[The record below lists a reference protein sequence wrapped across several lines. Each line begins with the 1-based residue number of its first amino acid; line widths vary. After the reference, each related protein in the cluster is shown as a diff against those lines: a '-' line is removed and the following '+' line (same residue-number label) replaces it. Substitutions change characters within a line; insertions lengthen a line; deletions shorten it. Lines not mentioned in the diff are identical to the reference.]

1 MPFKGEGWQMRSCS
15 SSVLVQ
21 QTAEQ
26 VRPVYL
32 AWITRWCGCLRSA
45 AWSWTRAGCPEAVQ
59 VQAWQTGLIPYVPAH
74 AGGDDPAESLAA
86 RL

>member
-1 MPFKGEGWQMRSCS
+1 M
-15 SSVLVQ
+15 LVQ

-32 AWITRWCGCLRSA
+32 AWTLHRLLEVGGMVVDARWL
-45 AWSWTRAGCPEAVQ
+45 PEAVQ
-59 VQAWQTGLIPYVPAH
+59 LQAWQTGLIPYVPAR

>member
-1 MPFKGEGWQMRSCS
+1 VPFKGEGWQMRSCS

-26 VRPVYL
+26 VTPVYL
-32 AWITRWCGCLRSA
+32 AWITPLVWLLEVGGMVVDARWL
-45 AWSWTRAGCPEAVQ
+45 PEAVQ

>member
-1 MPFKGEGWQMRSCS
+1 MQ
-15 SSVLVQ
+15 LVG
-21 QTAEQ
+21 A
-26 VRPVYL
+26 R
-32 AWITRWCGCLRSA
+32 A
-45 AWSWTRAGCPEAVQ
+45 ADRRAGQAGVLGLDNPLVWLLEVGGMVVDARWLPEAVQ

>member
-1 MPFKGEGWQMRSCS
+1 
-15 SSVLVQ
+15 VQ

-26 VRPVYL
+26 VTPVYL
-32 AWITRWCGCLRSA
+32 AWTLHRLLEVGGMVVDARWL
-45 AWSWTRAGCPEAVQ
+45 PEAVQ
-59 VQAWQTGLIPYVPAH
+59 LQAWQTGLIPYVPAH

>member
-1 MPFKGEGWQMRSCS
+1 MQ
-15 SSVLVQ
+15 LVG
-21 QTAEQ
+21 A
-26 VRPVYL
+26 R
-32 AWITRWCGCLRSA
+32 A
-45 AWSWTRAGCPEAVQ
+45 ADRRAGQAGVLGLDNSLVWLLEVGGMVVDARWLPEAVQ